1 MARFYFI
8 SGSTVTSSLTLRV
21 VICPILPPRKTRP
34 LNPRAKY
41 CPA

>member
-1 MARFYFI
+1 MARFYFHI
-8 SGSTVTSSLTLRV
+8 RKHGHIEPDLRV